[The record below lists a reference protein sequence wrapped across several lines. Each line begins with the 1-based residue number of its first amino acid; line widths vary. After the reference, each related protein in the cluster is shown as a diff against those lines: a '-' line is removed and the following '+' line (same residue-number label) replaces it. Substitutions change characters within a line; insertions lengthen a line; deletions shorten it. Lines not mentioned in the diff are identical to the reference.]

1 MQDPN
6 ALFTAAVQFLLV
18 LLAISAHETAHAWVA
33 DLSGDPTPRAL
44 GRLTLN
50 PLRHLDPFGSVVL
63 PIMLLLV
70 GAPVFGWGR
79 RPPIVEKNLRRPRR
93 DGALVDLAGPA
104 ANLALAAAATLAL
117 AVALQFLGPEARE
130 AGVLTLFQRA
140 REAAPLAGFPL
151 VFTLVRMA
159 TINAFIAVFNLI
171 PLPPLDA
178 GQLALRFL
186 PYEWAVRLAAF
197 RPYGFMIGT
206 ALAVFGVVP
215 ALLFP
220 FYGLLM
226 VVIRFL

>member
-1 MQDPN
+1 
-6 ALFTAAVQFLLV
+6 
-18 LLAISAHETAHAWVA
+18 SAHEAAHALVA
-33 DLSGDPTPRAL
+33 DLCGDPTPRAL

-50 PLRHLDPFGSVVL
+50 PIRHLDPFGSVLL
-63 PIMLLLV
+63 PVMLLLV

-79 RPPIVEKNLRRPRR
+79 RPPILEKNLRRPRR
-93 DGALVDLAGPA
+93 DGSFVDLAGPA
-104 ANLALAAAATLAL
+104 ANLALAAVATLAL
-117 AVALQFLGPEARE
+117 AVALQLLDPEARQ
-130 AGVLTLFQRA
+130 AALLTLLQRA
-140 REAAPLAGFPL
+140 REAGTLAGFPL

-159 TINAFIAVFNLI
+159 TINAFLAVFNLI

-220 FYGLLM
+220 FYGLLV